1 MKDPNTAL
9 KSTSWC
15 LCRKQSLAYTFTTF
29 KSESFPMLLE
39 NTKWGRFELE
49 SYLMMLKTHTGV
61 LCCFYKSMGCLE
73 VLCVS
78 HATRDF
84 GAMAVTGQRLKFLQ
98 QAHIWGFSP
107 LSLFVSTLVH
117 TGSCCLSSPHTVAPN
132 SHPNPHRCS
141 WTGLGLAYHCPG
153 SFQTSQGCSRPQ
165 YLQYTKSIWVC
176 GQDKEHF
183 HPGLHCSKKKVL
195 LHPFCMLKADTPA
208 NLCKLAHEIC
218 DNQAL
223 CLALTAASCFYHR
236 MAHLLQGKAH
246 NKHRFLSKPKTFC
259 LSHLTNWQLTA
270 VTHIRA

>member
-73 VLCVS
+73 VLCVL

-84 GAMAVTGQRLKFLQ
+84 GATAGTEQRLKFLQ
-98 QAHIWGFSP
+98 QAQIWGFSP

-117 TGSCCLSSPHTVAPN
+117 ASSCCLSSPHTAGPQFTPK
-132 SHPNPHRCS
+132 SPPMLLARS
-141 WTGLGLAYHCPG
+141 WPCVPLPRLLPDIPGMLQATIPSIYQTHLGLWPRQGAFSPRSALFKEESSSAPILHAEGRHPSQPVQACTRSLRQPG
-153 SFQTSQGCSRPQ
+153 SVLSPDSCLLLLPQ
-165 YLQYTKSIWVC
+165 DGPPS
-176 GQDKEHF
+176 
-183 HPGLHCSKKKVL
+183 PGES
-195 LHPFCMLKADTPA
+195 T
-208 NLCKLAHEIC
+208 
-218 DNQAL
+218 Q
-223 CLALTAASCFYHR
+223 
-236 MAHLLQGKAH
+236 
-246 NKHRFLSKPKTFC
+246 
-259 LSHLTNWQLTA
+259 
-270 VTHIRA
+270 

>member
-1 MKDPNTAL
+1 MKDPNTTL

-15 LCRKQSLAYTFTTF
+15 LCRKQSWAYTFNIF

-84 GAMAVTGQRLKFLQ
+84 GAMAVAGQRLKFLQ

-117 TGSCCLSSPHTVAPN
+117 TGSCCLSSPHMAGPQFTSKSPLMLLA
-132 SHPNPHRCS
+132 RS
-141 WTGLGLAYHCPG
+141 WPCLPLPRLLPDIPGMLQATIASIYQIHLG
-153 SFQTSQGCSRPQ
+153 
-165 YLQYTKSIWVC
+165 C
-176 GQDKEHF
+176 GQDKDHF
-183 HPGLHCSKKKVL
+183 HPSLHCTKKKVL
-195 LHPFCMLKADTPA
+195 LHPFCVLKADTPA
-208 NLCKLAHEIC
+208 NLCKLVC
-218 DNQAL
+218 NNQAL

-270 VTHIRA
+270 ITHIRA